1 MPLGIPT
8 SDGAPRTPTAAID
21 AAPSGGANEP
31 SGPERFVQ
39 LTSSRPICARSNK
52 GRVYCWGASSGGL
65 LGDDDASTSPAS
77 PVAIPALDG
86 ASDLAVGGDRQT
98 FFPAS
103 GARICALR
111 HGGEIWCSARPPIDG
126 FHHVVTVESARSLV
140 MVREHVCVLDAK
152 GDVSCG
158 MGGFADNEESTW
170 PYPSLDAFVK
180 GPHPDLAND
189 NPFNVWNVWPVLDGI
204 REVRVNRS
212 VLCTLSKLDRV
223 ECKDMDSDNGRSVS
237 IGGVDDFVVWASF
250 YVCGRKKP
258 GPWSCK
264 AGTSTGKPDPAEA
277 DVETAISAVAGDHT
291 AYADEG
297 HICVV
302 DPAGGVACRM
312 TTDPRK
318 DPWTRWGRTPLEV
331 HDWPVASIV
340 FGGDQACMLG
350 TDGAVRCWGDPKGAT
365 PSDRLGP
372 PVRLP

>member
-1 MPLGIPT
+1 M
-8 SDGAPRTPTAAID
+8 
-21 AAPSGGANEP
+21 
-31 SGPERFVQ
+31 
-39 LTSSRPICARSNK
+39 
-52 GRVYCWGASSGGL
+52 
-65 LGDDDASTSPAS
+65 
-77 PVAIPALDG
+77 
-86 ASDLAVGGDRQT
+86 
-98 FFPAS
+98 
-103 GARICALR
+103 
-111 HGGEIWCSARPPIDG
+111 
-126 FHHVVTVESARSLV
+126 
-140 MVREHVCVLDAK
+140 
-152 GDVSCG
+152 
-158 MGGFADNEESTW
+158 
-170 PYPSLDAFVK
+170 K

-264 AGTSTGKPDPAEA
+264 AGTSTGKPNPAEA

-350 TDGAVRCWGDPKGAT
+350 TDRSRAMLGRPEGRYPERPPRATGPTAVVMATLETSRLRSREAERGPLLRVRSPPTPRLQSRNPIGRCRGEPEQGLHHHVGLEKGSTNLFGDAVRHHA
-365 PSDRLGP
+365 
-372 PVRLP
+372 